1 MSEVTTVLSD
11 MGSAVDPGI
20 LPVVLMGVGIVFL
33 GIVLIVLICRLM
45 LLFGG
50 IGEKKKDT
58 EKEKAAVRDTAEFK
72 PDGELAAVIGAVV
85 AEESGV
91 DVKNIK
97 IVSIKKVGV

>member
-1 MSEVTTVLSD
+1 MLSMVLLAAE
-11 MGSAVDPGI
+11 AVDPGI

-33 GIVLIVLICRLM
+33 GIVLIVIICRLM
-45 LLFGG
+45 LLFGSLG
-50 IGEKKKDT
+50 AKKREEPEK
-58 EKEKAAVRDTAEFK
+58 TAPESEEFK

-97 IVSIKKVGV
+97 IVSIKKV